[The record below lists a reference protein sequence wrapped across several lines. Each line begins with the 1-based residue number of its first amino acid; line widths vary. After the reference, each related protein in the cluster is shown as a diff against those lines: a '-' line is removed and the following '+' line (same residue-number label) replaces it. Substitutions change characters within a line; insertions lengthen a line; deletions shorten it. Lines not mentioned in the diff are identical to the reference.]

1 MLGVEE
7 PNEGTRLMGEM
18 VEFASNGGTCTGYVA
33 GTEGPGVVVIQEWWG
48 LVPHITDVA
57 DRFAAEGFVALAP
70 DLYHGEVTNEPDSAG
85 KLLMSMNLA
94 TAGKDLSGAID
105 YLQARTG
112 RSKVGVTGFCMGGG
126 LTLMVACQRPDAVA
140 AAAPFY
146 GGMRPDTPIDW
157 PSMTAI
163 VEGHY
168 AEHDRGNAAPE
179 AIGQLQV
186 ELRAMGK
193 DATFHVYPGTQHA
206 FFNDTRPEVY
216 DAAASA
222 TAWER
227 TLALFRRTLG

>member
-1 MLGVEE
+1 
-7 PNEGTRLMGEM
+7 MGEI
-18 VEFASNGGTCTGYVA
+18 VEFASNGGTCRGYLA

-48 LVPHITDVA
+48 LVPHITDIV

-70 DLYHGEVTNEPDSAG
+70 DLYHGEVTTEPDSAG
-85 KLLMSMNLA
+85 KLLMSLNLA

-105 YLQARTG
+105 LLQARTG
-112 RSKVGVTGFCMGGG
+112 RPHVGVTGFCMGGG

-157 PSMTAI
+157 SKLSAI

-179 AIGQLQV
+179 AIKQLET

-193 DATFHVYPGTQHA
+193 DATFHVYPGTHHA
-206 FFNDTRPEVY
+206 FFNDTRPDVY
-216 DAAASA
+216 DSAASE
-222 TAWER
+222 TAWQR
-227 TLALFRRTLG
+227 TLALFRRVLS

>member
-1 MLGVEE
+1 
-7 PNEGTRLMGEM
+7 MGEM
-18 VEFASNGGTCTGYVA
+18 VEFASNGGTCTGYLA
-33 GTEGPGVVVIQEWWG
+33 GTDGPGVVVIQEWWG
-48 LVPHITDVA
+48 LVPHIKDIA

-70 DLYHGEVTNEPDSAG
+70 DLYHGEVTTEPDSAG
-85 KLLMSMNLA
+85 KLLMSLNLA

-105 YLQARTG
+105 LLQKKTG
-112 RSKVGVTGFCMGGG
+112 HQSVGVTGFCMGGG

-157 PSMTAI
+157 SNLRAV

-168 AEHDRGNAAPE
+168 AEHDRGNAAPD
-179 AIGQLQV
+179 AIKQLEQQ
-186 ELRAMGK
+186 LRDMGK

-216 DAAASA
+216 DAQASQ
-222 TAWER
+222 TAWDR
-227 TLALFRRTLG
+227 TLALFRRTLS

>member
-1 MLGVEE
+1 
-7 PNEGTRLMGEM
+7 MGEM

-33 GTEGPGVVVIQEWWG
+33 GNEGPGVVVIQEWWG
-48 LVPHITDVA
+48 LVPHIIDVA

-70 DLYHGEVTNEPDSAG
+70 DLYHGEVTTEPDSAG
-85 KLLMSMNLA
+85 KLLMSLNLA

-105 YLQARTG
+105 HLRARTG
-112 RSKVGVTGFCMGGG
+112 RAKVGVTGFCMGGG

-157 PSMTAI
+157 PAMTAV

-179 AIGQLQV
+179 AVGELQQQ
-186 ELRAMGK
+186 LRAMGK
-193 DATFHVYPGTQHA
+193 DATFHVYPGTHHA
-206 FFNDTRPEVY
+206 FFNDTRPEVH
-216 DAAASA
+216 DAEASRL
-222 TAWER
+222 AWDR
-227 TLALFRRTLG
+227 TLALFRRTLT